1 MSPTTPDAVV
11 RFKIDPGPF
20 IRSTHDVAEAFR
32 GMSHALRTGSRPPR
46 RPYPKRYSLMTARE
60 YRAARRAYAR
70 ALRAHRKA
78 TR

>member
-1 MSPTTPDAVV
+1 MSEGTATLNIRIDFDPFLRAMHDASESM
-11 RFKIDPGPF
+11 RGIGF
-20 IRSTHDVAEAFR
+20 AFGTR
-32 GMSHALRTGSRPPR
+32 RQPRPPR
-46 RPYPKRYSLMTARE
+46 RPYRKTWSGMTARE